1 MLTRK
6 DKTDYIYQTDLQQC
20 HIHDEVY
27 TCPEHILNKPLNNDC
42 FLAHVSNIMDD
53 IETHCNLKKSKPM
66 HTVIQL
72 LDDLLYFD
80 LPQGIKMSQH
90 CSTIKDLPV
99 EGQGLIQIP
108 PGCTIRHKL
117 QKNHQ

>member
-1 MLTRK
+1 
-6 DKTDYIYQTDLQQC
+6 
-20 HIHDEVY
+20 
-27 TCPEHILNKPLNNDC
+27 
-42 FLAHVSNIMDD
+42 
-53 IETHCNLKKSKPM
+53 
-66 HTVIQL
+66 

-80 LPQGIKMSQH
+80 LPHGIKMSQH